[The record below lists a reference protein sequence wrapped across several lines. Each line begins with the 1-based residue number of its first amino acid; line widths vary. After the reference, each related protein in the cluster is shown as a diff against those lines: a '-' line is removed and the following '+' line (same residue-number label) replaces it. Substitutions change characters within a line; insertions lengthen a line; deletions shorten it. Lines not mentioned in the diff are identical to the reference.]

1 MIIGSLIR
9 IWSHLTKKSRLQ
21 FFSLLCLAIIT
32 SVTEVVS
39 IGALIPFLSAIT
51 DPGKLILNSQISFVL
66 NKFDISDPHQ
76 ILLIVTMLF
85 CLAAMLAGFMR
96 VKLLRAQINLN
107 NSLAMEFS
115 IKIYTRILYQPYTMH
130 IERNSSE
137 IISALTQKAGTLIG
151 SGINPV
157 ATILSSSLMILSILF
172 GLIYLNPLI
181 ALSSILGFSSI
192 YLCISLLAKR
202 RLSSNSWIINDSYA
216 KVVKVLQESLGGIR
230 DVILDRSQDK
240 YISEF
245 KNLELS
251 MRNATASV
259 QLITSAPKY
268 LIEMFGML
276 LIALLAYLI
285 VAYYAD
291 SEGVIPLLGVLALSA
306 QRMLP
311 MLQQIYSG
319 WTAILSGK
327 DSVKDSLDFLD
338 QLVLIQNTYE
348 THGPIKFLDTISLKS
363 LGFRYGVEQPAVLK
377 DLNLKFKR
385 GEIVGIIGTT
395 GSGKST
401 LLDLIMGLLLPTS
414 GILSVDDVEL
424 TYENLN
430 RWQKN
435 IAHVPQTIFL
445 NDATVL
451 SNIAFGVSG
460 QEIDV
465 ERVIQA
471 AKLAQIHEDIE
482 SWPLGYGT
490 NVGERGV
497 KLSGGQ
503 KQRIGIARAFY
514 KKSEVLIFDEAT
526 SALDPITESKVMSS
540 FNQLSYRP
548 TVFIIAHRLSTLKQ
562 CTRVLK
568 VENGYI
574 IQDGTFQ
581 DVVDLK
587 SSLGL

>member
-1 MIIGSLIR
+1 
-9 IWSHLTKKSRLQ
+9 
-21 FFSLLCLAIIT
+21 
-32 SVTEVVS
+32 
-39 IGALIPFLSAIT
+39 
-51 DPGKLILNSQISFVL
+51 
-66 NKFDISDPHQ
+66 
-76 ILLIVTMLF
+76 
-85 CLAAMLAGFMR
+85 
-96 VKLLRAQINLN
+96 
-107 NSLAMEFS
+107 
-115 IKIYTRILYQPYTMH
+115 
-130 IERNSSE
+130 
-137 IISALTQKAGTLIG
+137 
-151 SGINPV
+151 
-157 ATILSSSLMILSILF
+157 
-172 GLIYLNPLI
+172 
-181 ALSSILGFSSI
+181 
-192 YLCISLLAKR
+192 
-202 RLSSNSWIINDSYA
+202 
-216 KVVKVLQESLGGIR
+216 
-230 DVILDRSQDK
+230 
-240 YISEF
+240 
-245 KNLELS
+245 

-338 QLVLIQNTYE
+338 QPVLIQNTYE
-348 THGPIKFLDTISLKS
+348 THDPIKFLDTISLKS